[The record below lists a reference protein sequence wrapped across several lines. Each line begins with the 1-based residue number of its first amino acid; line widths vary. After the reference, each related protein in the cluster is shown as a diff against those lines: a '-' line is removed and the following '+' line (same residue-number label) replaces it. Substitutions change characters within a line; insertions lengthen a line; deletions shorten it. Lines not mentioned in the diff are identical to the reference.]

1 MKTLSEWESKRRLA
15 DLPYP
20 REALTGS
27 REEAERFVSALG
39 KPVVAKAS
47 GVAHKTEGGLVR
59 FGVTAS
65 TVGPIWDQLAAAGDG
80 KVLLAEQVAAEL
92 ELIVGGY
99 RDPSFGP
106 LVTIGIGGI
115 AAEIFGDVVA
125 LLAMRSRNCRAA
137 SCCKASAVAHRLTST
152 PWRGLWTPL
161 PGCWSKTHR
170 SRKSIATR
178 SWYARARPWSWMRWW
193 CSPTMRAPES
203 LTNSRIESGP
213 CRTSR
218 LICRLA
224 A

>member
-106 LVTIGIGGI
+106 LVTIGII

-125 LLAMRSRNCRAA
+125 LLAPPEPGEVANAVAQLSGRKLLQGIRGGPPVDIDALARVVDTVARLLVEDPSVAEVDCNPVMVCQGAPMVVDA
-137 SCCKASAVAHRLTST
+137 LVVLADHASA
-152 PWRGLWTPL
+152 
-161 PGCWSKTHR
+161 
-170 SRKSIATR
+170 
-178 SWYARARPWSWMRWW
+178 
-193 CSPTMRAPES
+193 
-203 LTNSRIESGP
+203 
-213 CRTSR
+213 
-218 LICRLA
+218 
-224 A
+224 

>member
-27 REEAERFVSALG
+27 REEAKRFVSALG

-80 KVLLAEQVAAEL
+80 TVLLAEQVAAEL

-125 LLAMRSRNCRAA
+125 LLAPPEPGEVANAVAQLSGRKLLQAIRGGPPVDIDALARVVDTVARLLVEDPSVAEVDCNPVMVCQGAPMVVDA
-137 SCCKASAVAHRLTST
+137 LVVLADHASA
-152 PWRGLWTPL
+152 
-161 PGCWSKTHR
+161 
-170 SRKSIATR
+170 
-178 SWYARARPWSWMRWW
+178 
-193 CSPTMRAPES
+193 
-203 LTNSRIESGP
+203 
-213 CRTSR
+213 
-218 LICRLA
+218 
-224 A
+224 

>member
-106 LVTIGIGGI
+106 LVIIGIGGI

-125 LLAMRSRNCRAA
+125 LLAPPEPGEVANAVAQLSGRKLLQGIRGGPPVDIDALARVVDTVARLLVEDPSVAEVDCNPVMVCQGAPMVVDA
-137 SCCKASAVAHRLTST
+137 LVVLADHASA
-152 PWRGLWTPL
+152 
-161 PGCWSKTHR
+161 
-170 SRKSIATR
+170 
-178 SWYARARPWSWMRWW
+178 
-193 CSPTMRAPES
+193 
-203 LTNSRIESGP
+203 
-213 CRTSR
+213 
-218 LICRLA
+218 
-224 A
+224 